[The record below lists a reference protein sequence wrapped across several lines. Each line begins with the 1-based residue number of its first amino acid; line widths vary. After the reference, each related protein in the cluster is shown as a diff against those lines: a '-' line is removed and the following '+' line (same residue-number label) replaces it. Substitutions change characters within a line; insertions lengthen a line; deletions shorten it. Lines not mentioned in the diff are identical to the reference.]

1 METAERIRK
10 DNRPSNKLRPITV
23 KLGVIN
29 SADGSAEFALGKSK
43 VLVVVHGP
51 VATKSR
57 YEQID
62 RTTLKVTVESYDS
75 APSKFKG
82 INLVLIIYHLILYRL
97 EGCRHGSKLEKMLH
111 SVIFW
116 SFYTR
121 DL

>member
-1 METAERIRK
+1 METSERIRK

-29 SADGSAEFALGKSK
+29 SADGSAEFSFGKSK

-82 INLVLIIYHLILYRL
+82 INLILIIYHLILYRL
-97 EGCRHGSKLEKMLH
+97 EGCRHGSK
-111 SVIFW
+111 
-116 SFYTR
+116 T
-121 DL
+121 

>member
-29 SADGSAEFALGKSK
+29 SADGSAEFVLGESK
-43 VLVVVHGP
+43 VLAVVHGP
-51 VATKSR
+51 VATNSR

-75 APSKFKG
+75 APSKFK
-82 INLVLIIYHLILYRL
+82 VIYHLI
-97 EGCRHGSKLEKMLH
+97 
-111 SVIFW
+111 I
-116 SFYTR
+116 
-121 DL
+121 